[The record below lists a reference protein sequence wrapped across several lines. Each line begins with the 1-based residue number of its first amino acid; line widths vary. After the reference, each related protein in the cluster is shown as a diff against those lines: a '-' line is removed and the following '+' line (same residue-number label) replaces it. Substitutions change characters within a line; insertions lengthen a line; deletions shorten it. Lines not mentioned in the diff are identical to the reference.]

1 MAVPSQAIG
10 DTLLRLL
17 AQRDPNASL
26 CPSEVARALNDDE
39 DGWRALMPQVR
50 EVAALMIADGRLQ
63 ACQRG
68 RPVDIHSAVGPIRL
82 RRGPRFTE

>member
-1 MAVPSQAIG
+1 
-10 DTLLRLL
+10 
-17 AQRDPNASL
+17 
-26 CPSEVARALNDDE
+26 
-39 DGWRALMPQVR
+39 MPQVR